1 MRSDRAKNLVKYV
14 FPAILTNTCIFL
26 FTIIDGVFVGHG
38 VGTDA
43 LGAVNI
49 AMPFVMISTALNML
63 TSIGGVT
70 IAAIRLG
77 RGDKDGANQA
87 FMHALTANFVLS
99 LIVTL
104 LGMALTTP
112 MCRLLGADAYYL
124 PMVKEYV
131 FWWAL
136 GAIPSALSVVFQSF
150 CRNDG
155 SPMLVAAATVASTL
169 LNIFLDW
176 LLVFPLHMGSMGAAL
191 ATGISQAVSFL
202 IVLMHFV
209 LKKGDLRIRW
219 FKPEGRLYRKVL
231 FRGLPE
237 MIAQFATPVSTIC
250 MNHVLVAN
258 LGELGVN
265 AFAVISYVASFSM
278 SVLFGTSEGL
288 QPLFGQAYGAK
299 HDENLKYYLR
309 RGMLISLVGSAACT
323 LLAVCLGRPIC
334 ALFGAEGEVLDFT
347 VRHMPEYAWG
357 FIIAGLNTLLSSYL
371 YSTKRSVPAIIL
383 NALRS
388 FVFSILIILGLPTI
402 FGGGVIWFT
411 YGISECL
418 VLLVAL
424 ALTKYSDRNGVVY
437 Q

>member
-38 VGTDA
+38 GGTDA

-176 LLVFPLHMGSMGAAL
+176 LLVFPLHMGIMGAAL

-219 FKPEGRLYRKVL
+219 FKPEGRLYRKVPSGA
-231 FRGLPE
+231 FR
-237 MIAQFATPVSTIC
+237 
-250 MNHVLVAN
+250 
-258 LGELGVN
+258 
-265 AFAVISYVASFSM
+265 
-278 SVLFGTSEGL
+278 
-288 QPLFGQAYGAK
+288 
-299 HDENLKYYLR
+299 R
-309 RGMLISLVGSAACT
+309 
-323 LLAVCLGRPIC
+323 
-334 ALFGAEGEVLDFT
+334 
-347 VRHMPEYAWG
+347 
-357 FIIAGLNTLLSSYL
+357 
-371 YSTKRSVPAIIL
+371 
-383 NALRS
+383 
-388 FVFSILIILGLPTI
+388 
-402 FGGGVIWFT
+402 
-411 YGISECL
+411 
-418 VLLVAL
+418 
-424 ALTKYSDRNGVVY
+424 
-437 Q
+437 